1 MPKPFL
7 LPLLAAGILTTTA
20 GGGVVVTEPEVFDEM
35 LHRLPGIEEGDRNRG
50 DDDGRRQGGD
60 DDDDGDGD
68 DEESREEAERETERL
83 FKNVRF
89 TGGPNVVHAINKR
102 DRRFELQGSA
112 DYVRAERDTVM
123 PGNEAFAYSSCT
135 DCQTLALALQLT
147 VYEDGAGVVKPVN
160 AALAINENCTRCL
173 TIARAIQYVI
183 PVPDIKA
190 VPKEVRKLVEEL
202 DRELRRLENVD
213 SLQGEEAQEV
223 EARINSIITRF
234 DGLRVYLEDKR
245 EVQST
250 GTPQTSVTPAQAGTP
265 VPAPTSTPAA
275 EAAPTQASP

>member
-7 LPLLAAGILTTTA
+7 LPLLAAGILTSTA
-20 GGGVVVTEPEVFDEM
+20 GGGVVVTEPDVFDEM
-35 LHRLPGIEEGDRNRG
+35 LHRLPGIEERYRDGDEDG
-50 DDDGRRQGGD
+50 GRRQGGGD
-60 DDDDGDGD
+60 DDDGD
-68 DEESREEAERETERL
+68 DEESLEEAERETERL
-83 FKNVRF
+83 FKDVRF

-102 DRRFELQGSA
+102 DHRFELQGSA

-123 PGNEAFAYSSCT
+123 PGNEALAYSSCT

-147 VYEDGAGVVKPVN
+147 VYEDGAEVVKPVN

-213 SLQGEEAQEV
+213 SLQGEKAQEV

-234 DGLRVYLEDKR
+234 DGLRAYLEDKR

-250 GTPQTSVTPAQAGTP
+250 GTPQTSGTPAPAGTP
-265 VPAPTSTPAA
+265 VPASTLTPVPAVTPT
-275 EAAPTQASP
+275 PTVP